1 MKIII
6 LILSVFLAT
15 SCSNDDDNQ
24 TAQFTPVTFTE
35 IGTGFTDLN
44 DNIEQNLLITTETD
58 WNTLLNYFPDGV
70 VDGYIN
76 ETNIDFN
83 NYSIIAIISEN
94 QPNTG
99 YSVNITSI
107 EENDNLII
115 VYSEIQNA
123 GSGFAVI
130 TQPFQ
135 IVKISTTNKEIVF
148 EQ

>member
-1 MKIII
+1 MKTII

-24 TAQFTPVTFTE
+24 TAQLTPVTFTE

-58 WNTLLNYFPDGV
+58 WNTLLNYFPNYI

-83 NYSIIAIISEN
+83 DYSIIAIISEN
-94 QPNTG
+94 QPSSG
-99 YSVNITSI
+99 FSVNITSI

-115 VYSEIQNA
+115 VYSEIQNS
-123 GSGFAVI
+123 GSGYTGFF
-130 TQPFQ
+130 QPFQ
-135 IVKISTTNKEIVF
+135 IVKIPVTNKPVEF
-148 EQ
+148 E